1 MPTALRDK
9 IQGAFEEEV
18 VAEDEKNDNERGL
31 SFWEKYIE
39 IQVPILCLHPQL
51 LFTVVPLSHFFPH
64 QVHMVTA
71 HGNLGEHQFGAA
83 PQNWPLMGKTLPY
96 WLDEGSNVRMSIS

>member
-1 MPTALRDK
+1 MSVST
-9 IQGAFEEEV
+9 IV
-18 VAEDEKNDNERGL
+18 VQ
-31 SFWEKYIE
+31 SPF
-39 IQVPILCLHPQL
+39 
-51 LFTVVPLSHFFPH
+51 HFLPR

-96 WLDEGSNVRMSIS
+96 WLDEGSNVRMS